1 MRTYLLLLVCTL
13 SFAAC
18 QTQTTQKPAA
28 KAALPALPPPFKVPN
43 GISLDD
49 LKWGLREALRTQL
62 PLTYPEKRGSRDVK
76 KSYSFDLE
84 KHPTSG
90 EMTLWTIPEKLHD
103 AHADTIFSGGKYYLP
118 LEYIDPNAIQRV
130 FSPDSTQTGIAISAY
145 PELLFTY
152 RPYTNEPDKTLTTI
166 QLGWYDRVQD
176 ATIERALGYM
186 RALLAKMR
194 EPKK

>member
-84 KHPTSG
+84 KHP
-90 EMTLWTIPEKLHD
+90 
-103 AHADTIFSGGKYYLP
+103 TIFSGGKYYLP